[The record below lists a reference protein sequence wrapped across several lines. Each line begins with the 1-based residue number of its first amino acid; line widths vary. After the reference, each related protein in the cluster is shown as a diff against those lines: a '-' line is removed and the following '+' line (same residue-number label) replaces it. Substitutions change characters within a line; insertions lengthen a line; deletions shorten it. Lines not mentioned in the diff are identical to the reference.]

1 MANSVT
7 SFDILN
13 DTENDLEIIHE
24 PECFEFMLPPREK
37 LTIEVD
43 SCEQSIILRHSLA
56 KGTVIISILDDKS
69 YYTVKYKGIDVF
81 SKHKS

>member
-1 MANSVT
+1 MTNSVT

-13 DTENDLEIIHE
+13 DTENDMEIVHE
-24 PECFEFMLPPREK
+24 PECFEFMLPPGEK

-56 KGTVIISILDDKS
+56 KETVILSILDNKS
-69 YYTVKYKGIDVF
+69 YYTVRYKGIDVF
-81 SKHKS
+81 CKHKL